1 MSPPLQIE
9 SLPNTPSPE
18 PLSPFSPK
26 QKQTPNPEKT
36 REIKINI
43 EENIT
48 ERACLSPCLEIE
60 TLPNT
65 PSPEP
70 LNTEE
75 IIIKDDRLSKIKT
88 PFGNSLNSKEV
99 DKNKISFL
107 QEPISPISNNSVYKT
122 PLNSPSSPQSDIFK
136 TFEVEESG
144 ISGKNEHLSVENGKN
159 NPDHLSRSLEDMESS
174 ETSQVRWQHQL
185 KKTDTGEKIVQSA
198 IDSTESQNAQT
209 LRDKILESGI
219 SKSFRST
226 NSLPEMIDKSEK
238 TVKPSSPQV
247 RITYLNGLTDD

>member
-1 MSPPLQIE
+1 M
-9 SLPNTPSPE
+9 
-18 PLSPFSPK
+18 
-26 QKQTPNPEKT
+26 
-36 REIKINI
+36 
-43 EENIT
+43 
-48 ERACLSPCLEIE
+48 
-60 TLPNT
+60 
-65 PSPEP
+65 
-70 LNTEE
+70 
-75 IIIKDDRLSKIKT
+75 
-88 PFGNSLNSKEV
+88 
-99 DKNKISFL
+99 FL

-198 IDSTESQNAQT
+198 SDSTESQNAQT